1 MGTRVFQLD
10 VDGEA
15 RDIRP
20 TYAAAMARLAEMT
33 ASDPRSEATARAIRQ
48 AFPAEEVARHCDP
61 KCFLFRAVASS
72 GRGQQRIAVH
82 DLDAGVSERTLVDWI
97 HCLTE
102 LDPTYVVLFGL
113 YLVRGGFET
122 KRKAAAFVGDEVT
135 IAVRSSRR
143 VGVSDHEIVERLR
156 EVELRTAGMTFVP
169 DAAGDPGSF
178 VDGLAELVKSRF
190 LQIADE
196 LGI

>member
-1 MGTRVFQLD
+1 MSTRVFQID

-15 RDIRP
+15 RDVRP
-20 TYAAAMARLAEMT
+20 TYAAAMARLAKMT
-33 ASDPRSEATARAIRQ
+33 ASDPRSEATARAIKQ
-48 AFPAEEVARHCDP
+48 VFPGEEVARHCDP

-82 DLDAGVSERTLVDWI
+82 DLDACVSEKTLVDWI

-102 LDPTYVVLFGL
+102 LDPTFVLLFGL

-122 KRKAAAFVGDEVT
+122 KRKATAFVGDEVAN
-135 IAVRSSRR
+135 AVRSSRR
-143 VGVSDHEIVERLR
+143 VGVSDSEIVERLR
-156 EVELRTAGMTFVP
+156 EVELRTAGMAFVP
-169 DAAGDPGSF
+169 DDVGNPESF
-178 VDGLAELVKSRF
+178 VGSLAELVKSRF